1 MQKKIMVLALAL
13 AVAGLLPG
21 CAGGGKD
28 TSGTR
33 TSVSRTGKSS
43 MTTGEMQ
50 RAAQDYIRDA
60 RYEADKYGHVDGKTD
75 QATRDLTQAARD
87 LMRDAGDAARDAGDA
102 VGDAAR
108 DAGSTFGD

>member
-1 MQKKIMVLALAL
+1 MQKKLMVLALAL

-28 TSGTR
+28 TSGTG

-60 RYEADKYGHVDGKTD
+60 RYEADVTFTYLVPAGEIDAFESQVTEKTAGRAKISRGKS
-75 QATRDLTQAARD
+75 LY
-87 LMRDAGDAARDAGDA
+87 
-102 VGDAAR
+102 
-108 DAGSTFGD
+108 FGLAEEKLVIFED